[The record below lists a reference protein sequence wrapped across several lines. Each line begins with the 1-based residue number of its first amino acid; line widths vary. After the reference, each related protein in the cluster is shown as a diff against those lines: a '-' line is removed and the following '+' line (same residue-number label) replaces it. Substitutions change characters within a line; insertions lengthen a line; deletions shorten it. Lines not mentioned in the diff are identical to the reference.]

1 MPRVKQEPAK
11 ILSREEQKQLEDLE
25 REYDKELDRLFDHLD
40 DRKALE
46 RIGWIEKKIL
56 DIKGE
61 KPLEVNDDFR

>member
-1 MPRVKQEPAK
+1 MPRVKQDTAK
-11 ILSREEQKQLEDLE
+11 KLSREEQKQLETLE
-25 REYDKELDRLFDHLD
+25 REYDKELDHLFDHPD

>member
-1 MPRVKQEPAK
+1 MPRVKQDPAK
-11 ILSREEQKQLEDLE
+11 TLSREEQKQLESLE
-25 REYDKELDRLFDHLD
+25 REYDKELDHLFDHPD

>member
-25 REYDKELDRLFDHLD
+25 REYDKELDRLFDHPD

>member
-1 MPRVKQEPAK
+1 MPRVKQDPAK
-11 ILSREEQKQLEDLE
+11 TLSREEQKLLETLE
-25 REYDKELDRLFDHLD
+25 REYDKELDHLFDHPD

-46 RIGWIEKKIL
+46 RIGLIEKKIL

>member
-1 MPRVKQEPAK
+1 MPRVKQDPAK
-11 ILSREEQKQLEDLE
+11 TLSREEQKQLETLD
-25 REYDKELDRLFDHLD
+25 REYDKELDHLFDHPD
-40 DRKALE
+40 DLKALE

>member
-1 MPRVKQEPAK
+1 MPRVKQDPAK
-11 ILSREEQKQLEDLE
+11 TLSRQEQKQLEALE
-25 REYDKELDRLFDHLD
+25 REYDKELDHLFDHPD

>member
-1 MPRVKQEPAK
+1 MPRVKQDPAK
-11 ILSREEQKQLEDLE
+11 TLSREEQKLLETLE
-25 REYDKELDRLFDHLD
+25 REYDKELDHLFDHPD

-46 RIGWIEKKIL
+46 RIGWTEKKIL

>member
-1 MPRVKQEPAK
+1 MPRVKQDPAK
-11 ILSREEQKQLEDLE
+11 TLSREEQKLWETLE
-25 REYDKELDRLFDHLD
+25 REYDKELDHLFDPPD